1 MKKQGRQ
8 NAVVSSRKNKY
19 RRGLSGLALIALSTG
34 CANQSI
40 SVLDPAGPV
49 GREQLSLIKLSTG
62 IMTFVVLVV
71 AILYLYVVIRYRE
84 RPGQENDQIPEQVE
98 GNKKLEVLWTV
109 VPILLLV
116 ILAIPTIAT
125 TFHQAKKPE
134 EANTVRV
141 HVTAYQ
147 YWWAFDYPELD
158 ITTANEVHIPV
169 GRPIELMMKSH
180 DVIHAFWVPSLG
192 GKQDVNP
199 GRTDRLVLQ
208 ADKPGI
214 FEGKCTELC
223 GASHALMNFRVIA
236 HPAKEF
242 DQWVASQKNPVST
255 PTTKTGTDGQKWV
268 GQNCIGCHAIENAGY
283 RIKGKTGPNL
293 TAFSKR
299 TRIAGVLDNNEQ
311 NLKAWLKDTQGI
323 KPGNR
328 MPAFDHLTN
337 EQIDAITQ
345 YLLQLK

>member
-1 MKKQGRQ
+1 MSGGDSMKQKSGYKRLGWM
-8 NAVVSSRKNKY
+8 AVV
-19 RRGLSGLALIALSTG
+19 ALCAG
-34 CANQSI
+34 CGNRSI

-49 GREQLSLIKLSTG
+49 GREQLNLITLSTG

-84 RPGQENDQIPEQVE
+84 RPGQRDDQIPEQVE

-125 TFHQAKKPE
+125 TFHQAKMPE
-134 EANTVRV
+134 EEDAVRV
-141 HVTAYQ
+141 HVTGYQ
-147 YWWAFDYPELD
+147 YWWGFEYPEYGVS
-158 ITTANEVHIPV
+158 TANEVHIPV
-169 GRPIELMMKSH
+169 GRPIEFTMESH

-199 GRTDRLVLQ
+199 GRSNRLVLQ

-214 FEGKCTELC
+214 FEGKCAELC
-223 GASHALMNFRVIA
+223 GAAHALMNFRVIA
-236 HPAKEF
+236 HPASDFE
-242 DQWVASQKNPVST
+242 QWIASQKNPAST
-255 PTTKTGTDGQKWV
+255 PQSQTGRDGQKLV

-283 RIKGKTGPNL
+283 RVKGKTGPAL
-293 TAFSKR
+293 SAFSKR
-299 TRIAGVLDNNEQ
+299 TRIAGVLDNNGQ
-311 NLKAWLKDTQGI
+311 NLHAWLKNPQGI

-328 MPAFDHLTN
+328 MPAFDHLSD